1 MRLRTS
7 LLLLS
12 AATALPLLLV
22 SAVAALLV
30 FNQERDTLV
39 ATALSRN
46 HATLQA
52 VDAELRGTINLLNSF
67 ATREDLLSGEGA
79 KFHQMAQEV
88 LATQPQLQ
96 NLVLTAPGG
105 RQLANARLP
114 WGTPLMQTVVEEES
128 FSTVIATGKPT
139 VGDLSFAPRL
149 GNEPGVA
156 VRVAV
161 RRGDAVAAVITA
173 VVRPA
178 VFQQA
183 LERQGIPEGWVT
195 GVVGADGRFIARV
208 PVVKLGSMAA
218 PTYLREIQKADQGWY
233 RGLTVDGYD
242 SYSAFT
248 KSKLTGWSIGYGIP
262 AQTVVGAPLRTGLIL
277 FSGLFVSLLSAFAL
291 GYWLL
296 ARIALPVRQLANAA
310 PGLQQGTA
318 PPLTSKTIDEV
329 AALAVALDDAATSIR
344 ERDVEL
350 LRQKNELAANAEA
363 LREMDATKTRF
374 LAQVSH
380 ELRGPLST
388 VRNAVEVL
396 DRSPDIAEQVKA
408 RSVIRRQVDLLT
420 RLVGD
425 FIDLGRVERGHL
437 DLALA
442 PVDLQDVVQDC
453 INVVKAQSDVKQQVL
468 AVTYAAG
475 SLQVQGDVDRLTQ
488 VTSNLLSNAVKYT
501 PHGGRISVRLA
512 REGDEAVIEVQDNGQ
527 GFSKVDA
534 GRMFEMFVRLNG
546 LHGPVEGSLGIGL
559 AVTKAIVELHGGAIT
574 AHSGG
579 PGSGA
584 LFVVRL
590 PVDGPKLTAV
600 SPTGTATS
608 R

>member
-1 MRLRTS
+1 
-7 LLLLS
+7 
-12 AATALPLLLV
+12 
-22 SAVAALLV
+22 
-30 FNQERDTLV
+30 
-39 ATALSRN
+39 
-46 HATLQA
+46 
-52 VDAELRGTINLLNSF
+52 
-67 ATREDLLSGEGA
+67 
-79 KFHQMAQEV
+79 
-88 LATQPQLQ
+88 
-96 NLVLTAPGG
+96 
-105 RQLANARLP
+105 
-114 WGTPLMQTVVEEES
+114 
-128 FSTVIATGKPT
+128 
-139 VGDLSFAPRL
+139 
-149 GNEPGVA
+149 
-156 VRVAV
+156 
-161 RRGDAVAAVITA
+161 
-173 VVRPA
+173 
-178 VFQQA
+178 
-183 LERQGIPEGWVT
+183 
-195 GVVGADGRFIARV
+195 
-208 PVVKLGSMAA
+208 
-218 PTYLREIQKADQGWY
+218 
-233 RGLTVDGYD
+233 
-242 SYSAFT
+242 
-248 KSKLTGWSIGYGIP
+248 
-262 AQTVVGAPLRTGLIL
+262 
-277 FSGLFVSLLSAFAL
+277 
-291 GYWLL
+291 
-296 ARIALPVRQLANAA
+296 
-310 PGLQQGTA
+310 
-318 PPLTSKTIDEV
+318 
-329 AALAVALDDAATSIR
+329 
-344 ERDVEL
+344 
-350 LRQKNELAANAEA
+350 
-363 LREMDATKTRF
+363 
-374 LAQVSH
+374 
-380 ELRGPLST
+380 
-388 VRNAVEVL
+388 
-396 DRSPDIAEQVKA
+396 
-408 RSVIRRQVDLLT
+408 
-420 RLVGD
+420 VGD